1 MQEHNFIK
9 IIKEQTKSEFLGDDC
24 AHLEKF
30 GIVVTQDNFVEN
42 VHFKRNWATPFQI
55 GYKAAAVNISDI
67 LASGAKPEY
76 ITVGLSMPDLGEDFV
91 KELYRGI
98 EAGSYGAKVIGGD
111 ITGGKYTF
119 ISITAIGS
127 TNGRKISSRKN
138 AKEGYVVITCG
149 EYGKSS
155 QGLKELFDGVKDS
168 ESIQAHL
175 EPKLNVEFSKQIAEQ
190 ITEDYA
196 MMDTSDGL
204 ADALFQIAQASGV
217 TIKTNYIEGM
227 FGAEDYNLAAA
238 VPEKFLNKIQGYKII
253 GKVFKYEDAP
263 LVIADKKYKNYD
275 ELNLYNH
282 FGETK

>member
-1 MQEHNFIK
+1 
-9 IIKEQTKSEFLGDDC
+9 
-24 AHLEKF
+24 
-30 GIVVTQDNFVEN
+30 
-42 VHFKRNWATPFQI
+42 
-55 GYKAAAVNISDI
+55 
-67 LASGAKPEY
+67 
-76 ITVGLSMPDLGEDFV
+76 
-91 KELYRGI
+91 
-98 EAGSYGAKVIGGD
+98 
-111 ITGGKYTF
+111 
-119 ISITAIGS
+119 
-127 TNGRKISSRKN
+127 
-138 AKEGYVVITCG
+138 
-149 EYGKSS
+149 
-155 QGLKELFDGVKDS
+155 
-168 ESIQAHL
+168 
-175 EPKLNVEFSKQIAEQ
+175 
-190 ITEDYA
+190 